1 MPYTSL
7 WAQMWDRSVKES
19 KFVPGDLS
27 SLLISADNKRR
38 NLKSICLLFLSFSFL
53 LVFPIVAFFL
63 SFFCSFAFFLLWLC
77 CIYRVSLP
85 WLGIGP
91 FPSFPTRT
99 HTVTTQNTHRHSDN
113 IDNGHLQRAS
123 SFLTRTFVFVLKRKD
138 NFLQGLLP
146 NFYNKGIEWT
156 FCLQ

>member
-1 MPYTSL
+1 MGSECQGKQIGPWRHLLSL
-7 WAQMWDRSVKES
+7 
-19 KFVPGDLS
+19 
-27 SLLISADNKRR
+27 SADNKRR
-38 NLKSICLLFLSFSFL
+38 NIKSIVMLFSVIFISLGLSNCCLPFLFG
-53 LVFPIVAFFL
+53 
-63 SFFCSFAFFLLWLC
+63 SFAFFLLWLC
-77 CIYRVSLP
+77 CIYQMSLP

-138 NFLQGLLP
+138 NFLQGILP
-146 NFYNKGIEWT
+146 NFYNKGIE
-156 FCLQ
+156 